1 MKIVNGPYTYAS
13 KHPFIWE
20 NTEYKRMLNLRDTS
34 PTHFNTEG
42 DWTIKGSFKSHLN
55 LLPAYQIRENNCG
68 DIMNWIELNWID
80 MVSPGLFTIYMLT
93 KDLSTNCFAIGP
105 QISPIS

>member
-13 KHPFIWE
+13 KHPLWE
-20 NTEYKRMLNLRDTS
+20 KHRILEYKRMLNLRDTS

-42 DWTIKGSFKSHLN
+42 KQSKVPSS

-68 DIMNWIELNWID
+68 DIMN
-80 MVSPGLFTIYMLT
+80 
-93 KDLSTNCFAIGP
+93 
-105 QISPIS
+105 

>member
-1 MKIVNGPYTYAS
+1 MPQNTLYGK
-13 KHPFIWE
+13 

-42 DWTIKGSFKSHLN
+42 EQSKVPSS

-68 DIMNWIELNWID
+68 DIMN
-80 MVSPGLFTIYMLT
+80 
-93 KDLSTNCFAIGP
+93 
-105 QISPIS
+105 